1 MVVVLLLPALYG
13 YQPGMTGLKQ
23 DTVLQYQVLCSTE
36 NADRNADSNSISKKN
51 ADSNPV
57 SKKNADSKK
66 KSADGKKP
74 CRLAGMVAMAKIL
87 ASWTFGAWLA
97 CTTPRSQN

>member
-51 ADSNPV
+51 ADS
-57 SKKNADSKK
+57 KK